1 MNATTRCPSIS
12 VIMAA
17 YNAERFILR
26 SVQTV
31 LAQTFADF
39 ELLVVNDASTDS
51 TLNILAGIDDPR
63 LRVLTNPVNLGPVG
77 SRNRAA
83 DVARGRYIA
92 IADADDLNHPTRF
105 ARQIA
110 HLEDNPAT
118 LVLASEMTTL
128 TDGNIRRTRMA
139 GSLNPRLVD
148 WMLHIGNPVGHPSV
162 IFRADLLQKLGVY
175 LRDEMRYA
183 EDFDFLHR
191 ALAFGN
197 ICVQPETLVI
207 YRLHGGNLTTTRKA
221 EVASRTAAVLAQA
234 YGDLLAGGADDAAN
248 LIARHVIAAD
258 PVPDEAIFGAL
269 GATLSDLVENFTRRR
284 GLGQDDARLVAEHAG
299 RCWWN
304 RVILPSIRQGSVGL
318 AIRSSRLFVHSKASH
333 PPADQIGRAMIS
345 GSVPA
350 KPALRRAL
358 AGVKSLATG
367 PSRARLGA
375 VGHERLREQDVRR
388 DDPPTLFVVVDTE
401 AAFDWSG
408 PFNTA
413 DTNVASVSA
422 QSLAQDILSDMG
434 IRPIYVVDYPVA
446 SQPEGYEPL
455 RKIFQARQCVI
466 GAHLHP
472 WTTPPLEEVVNDFN
486 SYQCNLD
493 PILEIRKIAVLKA
506 QIERSFG
513 AAPLFFKAGRY
524 GVGPRTFQAL
534 ADMGF
539 AVDLSI
545 MPLAD
550 FRGDGGPDFRDTRA
564 TPYTAREN
572 LLSLPMTR
580 GQIGLLTPTTTR
592 AHRIIQSKFLKAVK
606 LPGVLARL
614 GLVNT
619 ITLTPEGI
627 SSEEQ
632 IALIKTLYERGTR
645 HFVLHYHSPSLVPGN
660 TPYVRTQAE
669 LAAFLRR
676 IETVC
681 RYFVDDL
688 GGLAGNPADLV
699 PQDVRESI
707 WPLPVSPYPAEPVLM
722 SAAPRRRSRG

>member
-1 MNATTRCPSIS
+1 MNASISNPSVS

-51 TLNILAGIDDPR
+51 TLKILSQIDDPR
-63 LRVLTNPVNLGPVG
+63 LRVLSNPTNLGPVG

-83 DVARGRYIA
+83 EVARGRYIA

-105 ARQIA
+105 TQQVA
-110 HLEDNPAT
+110 HLDANPQT

-128 TDGNIRRTRMA
+128 IGGKIRHTRMA

-162 IFRADLLQKLGVY
+162 IFRAELLQKLGVY

-191 ALAFGN
+191 ALKFGD
-197 ICVQPETLVI
+197 IRVQPETLVI

-221 EVASRTAAVLAQA
+221 EVASRTAAVLSEA
-234 YGDLLAGGADDAAN
+234 YRDLLPSGADQAAS
-248 LIARHVIAAD
+248 LVASHVISAD
-258 PVPDEAIFGAL
+258 PVPDEAAFRAL
-269 GATLSDLVENFTRRR
+269 GETLSDLVETFSRQRS
-284 GLGQDDARLVAEHAG
+284 LSADDARLVAEHAS

-304 RVILPSIRQGSVGL
+304 RVILPSVRQGSVSL
-318 AIRSSRLFVHSKASH
+318 ALRSSKFFHHSKYH
-333 PPADQIGRAMIS
+333 QPPADQIAHAMVS
-345 GSVPA
+345 GCIPA
-350 KPALRRAL
+350 KRTIRAGL
-358 AGVKSLATG
+358 DRVKAITSA
-367 PSRARLGA
+367 PSRPRLGE
-375 VGHERLREQDVRR
+375 VGHERLREQAVRR

-408 PFNTA
+408 PFNAA
-413 DTNVASVSA
+413 DTNVASVAA
-422 QSLAQDILSDMG
+422 QSLAQGMLNDMG

-455 RKIFQARQCVI
+455 RKIFEARQCVI

-493 PILEIRKIAVLKA
+493 PALEIRKIAVLKA

-513 AAPLFFKAGRY
+513 AAPVFFKAGRY

-550 FRGDGGPDFRDTRA
+550 FRGDGGPDFRGTRA
-564 TPYTAREN
+564 TPYDARES
-572 LLSLPMTR
+572 LMSLPMTR
-580 GQIGLLTPTTTR
+580 GQIGLLTPTPSS
-592 AHRIIQSKFLKAVK
+592 AHRIIQSPLLKAVR
-606 LPGVLARL
+606 LPGILARL
-614 GLVNT
+614 NLVNT
-619 ITLTPEGI
+619 VTLTPEGI
-627 SSEEQ
+627 AADEQ
-632 IALIKTLYERGTR
+632 IALIRKLYERGTR

-660 TPYVRTQAE
+660 TPYVRTQAD
-669 LAAFLRR
+669 LAAFLNR

-681 RYFVDDL
+681 RYFIDGL

-699 PQDVRESI
+699 PQDARESI
-707 WPLPVSPYPAEPVLM
+707 WPQPVSRFAAQPALM
-722 SAAPRRRSRG
+722 SAVNS